1 MKIKKTEIAEAH
13 KDAVELFEKYVSE
26 RQNELADL
34 ESGLLEFSES
44 CSGIYQAEL
53 ENKGYEIDEE
63 EVGVVKL
70 LKDGNEVASYNEL
83 IRDDIERSEIEEYER
98 NKANYGFE
106 RDLMPS
112 EEHELRGKEL
122 DELNELDDDISF
134 VEEKNELSEHEK
146 AGMELDSLNTIE
158 SDHNDDITFV
168 SEESY
173 LSEHE
178 KAGRELDSLD
188 TIETGQDDIIT
199 FVDEIESD
207 DLDLTAEI
215 SNEIDDMGIEEF
227 GSDEFCI

>member
-13 KDAVELFEKYVSE
+13 NEAVELFEKYVSE

-34 ESGLLEFSES
+34 KSGFFEFSDS

-63 EVGVVKL
+63 KVGVVKL
-70 LKDGNEVASYNEL
+70 LKNGNEVASYNEL
-83 IRDDIERSEIEEYER
+83 IREDIERSEYER
-98 NKANYGFE
+98 DKANYGFE

-122 DELNELDDDISF
+122 DELNEIDDDISF
-134 VEEKNELSEHEK
+134 VEERDELSEHEK

-158 SDHNDDITFV
+158 SDHNDNITFV
-168 SEESY
+168 NEESH

-188 TIETGQDDIIT
+188 TIETDQDDIIT

-215 SNEIDDMGIEEF
+215 SNKIDNMGIEEF